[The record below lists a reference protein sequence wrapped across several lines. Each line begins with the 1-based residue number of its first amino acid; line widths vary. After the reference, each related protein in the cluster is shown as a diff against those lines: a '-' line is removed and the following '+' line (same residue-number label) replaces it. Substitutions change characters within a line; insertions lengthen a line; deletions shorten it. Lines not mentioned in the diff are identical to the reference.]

1 MEASRKLSETAT
13 AAGFG
18 STVDRV
24 AAGAHD
30 TVDRV
35 AGAAS
40 AAARAMEEK
49 GVQLKD
55 MQSRY
60 LDQARISIRENPMA
74 ALGIAVAAGF
84 LLNHLLNR
92 R

>member
-1 MEASRKLSETAT
+1 MEASRKVSET

-30 TVDRV
+30 TVDKV
-35 AGAAS
+35 ANAAS
-40 AAARAMEEK
+40 AAAKMMEERGGQFK
-49 GVQLKD
+49 DVQE
-55 MQSRY
+55 RY
-60 LDQARISIRENPMA
+60 VEQARDTVRENPWA
-74 ALGIAVAAGF
+74 AIGIAVAAGF
-84 LLNHLLNR
+84 LLNHLLTR